1 MSQDN
6 PWRRDVLKSIGAGG
20 VALTGIGS
28 TFTGSSVATT
38 GTETPSNT
46 SVTIL
51 HDTHFH
57 GRFKNTFVEQRTIA
71 NYFGLMD
78 NIATQ
83 RDHVVRVGNGD
94 DLASSVL
101 SAVFDG
107 QHMVDALNA
116 GGLAY
121 DTYGNHDFDMG
132 PDTLRRRVS
141 ESGFTWVSANVR
153 DERTGDVFAKS
164 EGAKG
169 YDIRDIG
176 GIPVGFT
183 GLITPE
189 APEVTSIGEQTEVLN
204 PVPAMR
210 ETVPRMRRDGARV
223 VIVLSHLA
231 NGVAERV
238 AKQVGNIDVIVGDH
252 VASVRE
258 EPKVIND
265 TLLSFA
271 SDQFEYVGELTLHL
285 QGETLPATDHE
296 FTLHTLTDAVDNPG
310 FTPNPDVEG
319 VMEQYYSELDERL
332 DVVIGRSTVALDTRT
347 EIVRRTESNMGNFV
361 ADGLRASVDADIALM
376 NGGGIRTD
384 TLYSSGDITKKR
396 IVNILP
402 FPNNVVELKVS
413 GETLLAALE
422 NGVSKVEQLAGR
434 FPQVSGMQYRY
445 DPSQPAGSRIV
456 STMIGSE
463 PIDPGATYRLATN
476 DFVAGGGDGYNMLAD
491 APRLVTANEGALLS
505 DLIINRIEALTPI
518 SPEAH
523 GRITRR

>member
-6 PWRRDVLKSIGAGG
+6 PRRRDVLKSLGAGG
-20 VALTGIGS
+20 VALTGTGI
-28 TFTGSSVATT
+28 TLTGSSVATT
-38 GTETPSNT
+38 STETPYDT

-57 GRFKNTFVEQRTIA
+57 GRFKNTFVEQRNIA

-107 QHMVDALNA
+107 KHIVDALNA
-116 GGLAY
+116 SGLAY

-153 DERTGDVFAKS
+153 DERSGDVFAKS

-189 APEVTSIGEQTEVLN
+189 APKVTSIGEQTDVLD
-204 PVPAMR
+204 PVAALH
-210 ETVPRMRRDGARV
+210 ETVPQMRRDGARV
-223 VIVLSHLA
+223 IIVLSHLA
-231 NGVAERV
+231 NDVAERV
-238 AKQVGNIDVIVGDH
+238 AKNVGNIDVIVGDH
-252 VASVRE
+252 AASVPE
-258 EPKVIND
+258 APKVIND

-271 SDQFEYVGELTLHL
+271 GDQFEYVGELTLHL
-285 QGETLPATDHE
+285 QGQTLPATDHE
-296 FTLHTLTDAVDNPG
+296 FTLHTLTSAVDDPG
-310 FTPNPDVEG
+310 FAPNQDVEA
-319 VMEQYYSELDERL
+319 VMEQYYSELDDRL
-332 DVVIGRSTVALDTRT
+332 DVIIGRSTVPLDTRT
-347 EIVRRTESNMGNFV
+347 EAIRRTESNVGNFI
-361 ADGLRASVDADIALM
+361 ADGLRASVNADIALM

-384 TLYSSGDITKKR
+384 TLYPLGDVTKKQ

-413 GETLLAALE
+413 GDTLLAALE
-422 NGVSKVEQLAGR
+422 NGVSKVEQLSGR
-434 FPQVSGMQYRY
+434 FPQVSGMQYKY
-445 DPSQPAGSRIV
+445 DPTQSAGNRIV
-456 STMIGSE
+456 ETMIDVE
-463 PIDPGATYRLATN
+463 PLQPNATYTLATN
-476 DFVAGGGDGYNMLAD
+476 DFVAGGGDGYTMLTD

-505 DLIINRIEALTPI
+505 DLIIDRVEALTPI
-518 SPEAH
+518 SPKTQ
-523 GRITRR
+523 GRITRL